1 MRMCEEN
8 TAHPSSFPIA
18 DMGLLDLE
26 YASMGATRWKKLV
39 SDTGNAGK
47 GLLSAFRVRRIRNEP
62 NDILSAQ
69 LYLIP
74 GGRFLLTLH
83 AGSLL
88 IWDLLDIHEA
98 SDPADMDRQPMATV
112 GSIQCNSFMAHPT
125 PDGSGIIIIT
135 VTYIGFPAGDTDI
148 R

>member
-1 MRMCEEN
+1 MRMCKEN

-26 YASMGATRWKKLV
+26 YASMGVTRWKKLV

-47 GLLSAFRVRRIRNEP
+47 GPLSAFRVRTIRTD

-74 GGRFLLTLH
+74 GGRFLLMLH

-88 IWDLLDIHEA
+88 IWDLLNIPEA

-112 GSIQCNSFMAHPT
+112 DSFQCSSFMAHPT

-135 VTYIGFPAGDTDI
+135 VTYAGDTEI